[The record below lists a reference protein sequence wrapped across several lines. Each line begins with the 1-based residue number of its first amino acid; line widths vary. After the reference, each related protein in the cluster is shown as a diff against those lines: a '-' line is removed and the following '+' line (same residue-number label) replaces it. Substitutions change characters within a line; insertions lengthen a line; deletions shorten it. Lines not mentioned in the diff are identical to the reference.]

1 MKIGI
6 DLDGTITRVGLYN
19 PNIRLPWWLFC
30 LLVPFLLLLKP
41 DKMVIEKLQTLKDK
55 GCEIVIVT
63 ARPIQLARIT
73 KQWLL
78 SHYVPFDQ
86 LFCVGFGKGTE
97 ERKLKIINDKKIEI
111 FIDNDQSCIE
121 FLKNNSIKAVNK
133 TEYFN

>member
-1 MKIGI
+1 
-6 DLDGTITRVGLYN
+6 
-19 PNIRLPWWLFC
+19 
-30 LLVPFLLLLKP
+30 
-41 DKMVIEKLQTLKDK
+41 MVIEKLQTLKDK